1 MNMHHILAS
10 PVSSTIELAPI
21 NEMTGS
27 FDKSTSRNHPPAFLE
42 PVPITENY
50 RCDGTFVP
58 RIFSAFSAN
67 LKDVPSLVPSSA
79 SSISSDASN
88 PPSPLS
94 NVNSFQ
100 QHTYNNNTSEIPCRH
115 ASLLQSIQPKPNN
128 VNNCPVAHSPY
139 PSSNWARNSNNVM
152 VDASG
157 VPLSPTMMAASAAAH
172 AASAQNHTGS
182 IVEHTFLNSLS
193 LSSDDDSA
201 RKRQRLN
208 DDESNTMGQ
217 VTAAATNTTV
227 PSSTT
232 TNPNNTSESSFA
244 RVSFMVHGAKRTC
257 PMGADQRM
265 FLTKNAHIK
274 RPRNAWIHFRCHYGQ
289 ALKSQDPTLRAEEIS
304 KRASRR
310 WARLSENEKKPWH
323 DLAEQDKQ
331 AHKAAFPEYRYC
343 PRRSNTAAMIA
354 SQNAVKNQQQQQ
366 QQQDD
371 PVYKSISSRI

>member
-1 MNMHHILAS
+1 MNIHHILAS
-10 PVSSTIELAPI
+10 PESSKIELAPI
-21 NEMTGS
+21 NEMIS
-27 FDKSTSRNHPPAFLE
+27 SLVDKPASLDHPPAFLE

-50 RCDGTFVP
+50 RCNGTFVP
-58 RIFSAFSAN
+58 HIFFASSAN

-88 PPSPLS
+88 PPSPHS

-100 QHTYNNNTSEIPCRH
+100 QHTNNHNSSQIPCRY
-115 ASLLQSIQPKPNN
+115 APLLQSIQPKPYNAN
-128 VNNCPVAHSPY
+128 TCHVAHPSSPSFNCPR
-139 PSSNWARNSNNVM
+139 SSNNIM

-157 VPLSPTMMAASAAAH
+157 LPLSPTMMAASVAAN

-182 IVEHTFLNSLS
+182 IVENTFLNSLT
-193 LSSDDDSA
+193 LSSDDNNA

-208 DDESNTMGQ
+208 NNDSNTIGQ
-217 VTAAATNTTV
+217 ATTTAAAAV
-227 PSSTT
+227 SPSPTSA
-232 TNPNNTSESSFA
+232 NPSASDSSFA
-244 RVSFMVHGAKRTC
+244 RVSFMLHGAKRTC
-257 PMGADQRM
+257 PMGANQRM

-310 WARLSENEKKPWH
+310 WARLAENEKKPWH

-354 SQNAVKNQQQQQ
+354 SQNALKSQKQQ
-366 QQQDD
+366 QQQDEA
-371 PVYKSISSRI
+371 VCKSLSSRI

>member
-10 PVSSTIELAPI
+10 PEPSTIELAPI
-21 NEMTGS
+21 NEMTSS
-27 FDKSTSRNHPPAFLE
+27 FNKPTSLNHPPAFLE

-50 RCDGTFVP
+50 RCDGTFAP

-79 SSISSDASN
+79 SSISSEASN
-88 PPSPLS
+88 PPSPHS
-94 NVNSFQ
+94 NVNSSQ
-100 QHTYNNNTSEIPCRH
+100 QYTYNNNASQIPCRH

-128 VNNCPVAHSPY
+128 VNKCPVAHSSSLS
-139 PSSNWARNSNNVM
+139 SSNWSRNSSNVM

-157 VPLSPTMMAASAAAH
+157 LPLSPTMMAASAAAN
-172 AASAQNHTGS
+172 AASAQNHTGL
-182 IVEHTFLNSLS
+182 IVENTFLNSLS
-193 LSSDDDSA
+193 LSSDDGSTI
-201 RKRQRLN
+201 KRQRLN
-208 DDESNTMGQ
+208 DDNSNAVGQ
-217 VTAAATNTTV
+217 AQTTATAATAPLPASAN
-227 PSSTT
+227 SSS
-232 TNPNNTSESSFA
+232 SESSFA

-331 AHKAAFPEYRYC
+331 AHKAAFPGYRYC

-354 SQNAVKNQQQQQ
+354 SQNAVKYQQ

-371 PVYKSISSRI
+371 VLYKSISSRV

>member
-10 PVSSTIELAPI
+10 PESSAIELAPI
-21 NEMTGS
+21 NEMTYS
-27 FDKSTSRNHPPAFLE
+27 SNKPASPNHPPAFLE
-42 PVPITENY
+42 PAPIIENY
-50 RCDGTFVP
+50 RCNGTSVP

-100 QHTYNNNTSEIPCRH
+100 QHTYNDNTPQIPCRH
-115 ASLLQSIQPKPNN
+115 ASLLQTIQPKPNCPSI
-128 VNNCPVAHSPY
+128 CPVAHSSSPA
-139 PSSNWARNSNNVM
+139 SNWSRNSNHAM

-157 VPLSPTMMAASAAAH
+157 LPLSPTMMAASAAAN

-182 IVEHTFLNSLS
+182 IVESTFLNSLS
-193 LSSDDDSA
+193 LSSDDDNA
-201 RKRQRLN
+201 GKRQRLN
-208 DDESNTMGQ
+208 DEDSNVMGQ
-217 VTAAATNTTV
+217 ARATATAAAAA
-227 PSSTT
+227 PSSVPA
-232 TNPNNTSESSFA
+232 NPTSSESSFA
-244 RVSFMVHGAKRTC
+244 RVSFMVHGVKRTC

-354 SQNAVKNQQQQQ
+354 SQNAVKNQQ
-366 QQQDD
+366 
-371 PVYKSISSRI
+371 